1 MKLSVIIPAHN
12 EEEIIAET
20 FSSLYKKLI
29 SENIQ
34 HEIIVINDNST
45 DATENILKSLANSFP
60 GLVHGS
66 TNPTSRGFGNAIRKG
81 LEIMT
86 GDCAAIFMADLSDS
100 PDDLIL
106 FFRAMEKGNYDCVF
120 GSRFSK
126 GGSIKNYPILKL
138 ILNRITNNLVRMI
151 FGFNYDDCT
160 NAFKLYKRET
170 IEGIKPFLSE
180 HFNLTLELP
189 LKSIIRGYSYT
200 VIPNSWNGRKTGTSS
215 FRIKELGSSYFFILR
230 KCFSEKY
237 FNDKG

>member
-20 FSSLYKKLI
+20 ISSLHNKLI
-29 SENIQ
+29 AENIQ

-45 DATENILKSLANSFP
+45 DATENILKNLAGSFP
-60 GLVHGS
+60 GLVYDS
-66 TNPTSRGFGNAIRKG
+66 TNAASRGFGHAVRKG
-81 LEIMT
+81 FEIMT
-86 GDCAAIFMADLSDS
+86 GDCSAVFMADLSDS

-126 GGSIKNYPILKL
+126 GGNVKNYPIMKF
-138 ILNRITNNLVRMI
+138 ILNRVTNNLVRLL
-151 FGFNYDDCT
+151 FGFRYNDCT

-170 IEGIKPFLSE
+170 IEGLKPFLSE
-180 HFNLTLELP
+180 RFNLTLELP
-189 LKSIIRGYSYT
+189 LKSIIRGYSYI
-200 VIPNSWNGRKTGTSS
+200 VIPNSWSGRKTGTSS
-215 FRIKELGSSYFFILR
+215 FRIKELGSSYFLILR

-237 FNDKG
+237 LNSRE